1 MKKVCYIILCI
12 SIWVT
17 MMAGCAKVNEIPSN
31 DMPSNT
37 VAPTPT
43 AIPAYSEQ
51 PSSSDSNSVMELST
65 KVILD
70 CDMGY
75 VNDDAFAMMMLA
87 QADKLGYIDL
97 LGVAVSGG
105 NKTGAVAV
113 NVALLQLEAVGRTDI
128 PVYIGRDEPLLGF
141 NTERAAKQ
149 DYAGDVYSNMD
160 KYVSPENYH
169 NLGELYS
176 PSWGYSTTEA
186 QSISAVQFMM
196 EQVKQY
202 PGEVTILC
210 IGPATNV
217 ALACQ
222 ADETFAANTAGIIYM
237 GGNMGDESS
246 FNWSYDADAVQVCL
260 ESAFPKQIICTS
272 EIVETMKIPPQF
284 LKELAEAGHSEVA
297 QFFAERSGIANA
309 NKKLWDVV
317 IPAVLLH
324 PELVVKSEE
333 ATVTVSV
340 EEDTYGRMSFAE
352 NGTKAIV
359 VSEVNGPDIYAL
371 MRELYESEYESELT
385 EPTGMPSPTTVAD
398 KVLHTLQVPLL
409 GKECTL
415 EAIGKKR
422 TDMDLWGVRELLIY
436 AGGDL
441 LQTISV
447 QEAILAD
454 GVDGIDK
461 GYTEC
466 PDAESTVTLR
476 DVNFDGYLDI
486 EVWGWCP
493 NNSIPYYY
501 WCWNPDRQQFE
512 YAFCLQVTDVDEE
525 QKHLISY
532 QKVGGGVYY
541 IERYRITD
549 ENKPELVER
558 MTEDHRTF
566 ETWQAAYLDI
576 ISNFPDNLL
585 NLRDFRDITYW
596 TDTEKYMYLG
606 IHDFDA
612 DDIPELI
619 IGDGTSMAVFAL
631 RGGRIEKCAD
641 LTMQCCWPCID
652 GIAFRDN
659 VILTECDGSGGS
671 GYTALIYKNG
681 EWITAVYCEYHP
693 EQCTVNGK
701 PATYEEFCI
710 VTGFEPSD
718 WTSSIKPY
726 NRRLQYIGFP
736 LNENFDF
743 EEFRWTEK

>member
-1 MKKVCYIILCI
+1 MKKVFCIILYI
-12 SIWVT
+12 SIWVV
-17 MMAGCAKVNEIPSN
+17 MMAGCTKVNDIQSN
-31 DMPSNT
+31 GMPSNT
-37 VAPTPT
+37 VTPTPT
-43 AIPAYSEQ
+43 AIPAYSE
-51 PSSSDSNSVMELST
+51 PSSTADVNAVMELST

-87 QADKLGYIDL
+87 QADKLGDIDL

-160 KYVSPENYH
+160 KYVPPENYH

-176 PSWGYSTTEA
+176 PSWGYSKTEA
-186 QSISAVQFMM
+186 QNISAVQFMV

-237 GGNMGDESS
+237 GGNMSDESS
-246 FNWSYDADAVQVCL
+246 FNWSYDADAVKVCL

-272 EIVETMKIPPQF
+272 EIVESMKIPPQF
-284 LKELAEAGHSEVA
+284 LKELAELETSEVA
-297 QFFAERSGIANA
+297 QFFVERSGIANA

-317 IPAVLLH
+317 IPAILLC
-324 PELVVKSEE
+324 PELVVKSDE

-340 EEDTYGRMSFAE
+340 EEDSYGLMSFAE

-371 MRELYESEYESELT
+371 MRKLFESE
-385 EPTGMPSPTTVAD
+385 GAVI
-398 KVLHTLQVPLL
+398 HTLNLQLP

-422 TDMDLWGVRELLIY
+422 SDMDLWGVRELLVY
-436 AGGDL
+436 SGAEL

-466 PDAESTVTLR
+466 PDASRTVALR
-476 DVNFDGYLDI
+476 DVNFDGYLDL

-501 WCWNPDRQQFE
+501 WCWNEETQQFE
-512 YAFCLQVTDVDEE
+512 YAFCLQLTDVDEE
-525 QKHLISY
+525 RKHLISY

-541 IERYRITD
+541 IERYRVTG
-549 ENKPELVER
+549 ENKLELVER
-558 MTEDHRTF
+558 MTEDYRTF
-566 ETWQAAYLDI
+566 DNWTDAYLDVVN
-576 ISNFPDNLL
+576 SFPDNLL
-585 NLRDFRDITYW
+585 NPRDFRDITYW

-612 DDIPELI
+612 DGIPELI
-619 IGDGTSMAVFAL
+619 IGDGTSMAVFTL
-631 RGGRIEKCAD
+631 RDGTIEKCAD
-641 LTMQCCWPCID
+641 ITMQCCWACID
-652 GIAFRDN
+652 GVAFRDN
-659 VILTECDGSGGS
+659 AILAECDGSDGS
-671 GYTALIYKNG
+671 GYTALVYKDG
-681 EWITAVYCEYHP
+681 KWISAVYCEYHP
-693 EQCTVNGK
+693 EKCTVNGK
-701 PATYEEFCI
+701 TATYEEFCEA
-710 VTGFEPSD
+710 VPFEPKD
-718 WTSSIKPY
+718 WEGSIKPY
-726 NRRLQYIGFP
+726 NKRLQYLGFP
-736 LNENFDF
+736 LSDNFDF
-743 EEFRWTEK
+743 EEFRWTVK